1 MRDTIH
7 LLRDP
12 DTFFDC
18 VRRTRFGRAQGGW
31 LALLSVVCLSVFGFV
46 TGLAHSPWQALSS
59 AVKMPILAIGA
70 GLLCLPALYLVAL
83 MLGTRLD
90 IAQVATVV
98 LAGVS
103 VMSILLLGLA
113 PVILTFAL
121 TSHSYPF
128 FQLLIVGSVALSGCV
143 GLFYL
148 WRGMERINL
157 FERGS
162 DSLKRGLMGGWL
174 ILYGFV
180 ASQLAWRLSPF
191 VGNPAQGFVVL
202 QASRD
207 NLYVDIVHAAE
218 SALGLTQPLWSTP
231 PFWAAGLCLLPVI
244 LLLVGTG
251 LAAHAEEH

>member
-1 MRDTIH
+1 MKDTLY

-31 LALLSVVCLSVFGFV
+31 LALLSVVCLSIFGFV

-70 GLLCLPALYLVAL
+70 GLLCLPALYLFAL
-83 MLGTRLD
+83 MLGTRLG
-90 IAQVATVV
+90 IAQVAAVV
-98 LAGVS
+98 LAGVC

-113 PVILTFAL
+113 PVVLTFAL

-143 GLFYL
+143 GLYYL

-162 DSLKRGLMGGWL
+162 DTLKRGLMGGWL

-180 ASQLAWRLSPF
+180 TSQLAWRLSPF
-191 VGNPAQGFVVL
+191 VGNPAQPFVFL
-202 QASRD
+202 QPSHD
-207 NLYVDIVHAAE
+207 NLYVDVVHAVE
-218 SALGLTQPLWSTP
+218 NALGLPRPLWSAP
-231 PFWAAGLCLLPVI
+231 PVWAAGLCLLPLI
-244 LLLVGTG
+244 LLVVGTG
-251 LAAHAEEH
+251 LAAHAEER